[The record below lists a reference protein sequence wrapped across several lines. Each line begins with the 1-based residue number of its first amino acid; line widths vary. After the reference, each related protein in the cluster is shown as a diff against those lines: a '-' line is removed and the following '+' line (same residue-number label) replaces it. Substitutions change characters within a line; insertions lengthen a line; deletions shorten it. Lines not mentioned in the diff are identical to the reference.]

1 MQQKILEYI
10 EAHFGP
16 MDSED
21 AVITWWQGL
30 QDAAADTGAIDE
42 LTETLEFLEDQKFIE
57 KQEIEKEFFIY
68 RLIAKQ

>member
-1 MQQKILEYI
+1 MQEKILKYLET
-10 EAHFGP
+10 HTGP

-30 QDAAADTGAIDE
+30 QEAAGAGAVDE

-57 KQEIEKEFFIY
+57 KQEIEKELFIY
-68 RLIAKQ
+68 RVIAKQ